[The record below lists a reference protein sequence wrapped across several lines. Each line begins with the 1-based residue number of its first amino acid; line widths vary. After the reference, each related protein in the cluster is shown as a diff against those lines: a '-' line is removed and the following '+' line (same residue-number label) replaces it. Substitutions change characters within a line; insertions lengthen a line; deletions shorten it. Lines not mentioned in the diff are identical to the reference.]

1 MSLSFS
7 ATPSAGLTGT
17 SRPAG
22 SKGTCVR
29 APLAGAGLGA
39 LPEPASSDTLG
50 FAVASPLA
58 AGADTVDAASAGV
71 LAPWAVK
78 PARTGGAAAGVAV
91 STGVSVVARGVEIG
105 R

>member
-7 ATPSAGLTGT
+7 ATPSAGLAGT

-29 APLAGAGLGA
+29 TPLAGAGLE

-50 FAVASPLA
+50 FAVTSPLA
-58 AGADTVDAASAGV
+58 AGADTVDAASAGA
-71 LAPWAVK
+71 LTPWAVK